1 MSKEP
6 QTTNEMEFK
15 DRLRIIREM
24 SGLTQSELARKAGCE
39 PSNIAH
45 MEAGRREPNF
55 ANLVKLV
62 KALGI
67 SADVLLG
74 TARHG

>member
-1 MSKEP
+1 MPKTE
-6 QTTNEMEFK
+6 TTNEMEFK

-74 TARHG
+74 TARHAG